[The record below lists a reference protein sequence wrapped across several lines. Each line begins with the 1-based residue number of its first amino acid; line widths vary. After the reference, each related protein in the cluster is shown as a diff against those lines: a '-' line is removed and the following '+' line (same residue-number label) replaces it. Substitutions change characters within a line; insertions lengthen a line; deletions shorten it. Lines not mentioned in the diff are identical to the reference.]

1 MRKIVWIIG
10 VCIFI
15 LNGFTVAS
23 AKPNIEGRQRQFNS
37 DWKFINDSLISAE
50 SPAFDDSKWRTV
62 DLPHDFAIEDL
73 EIQNEDQIGPFK
85 KMGKDGNNS
94 GYLPGGTGWYR
105 KHFTIDR
112 KDQGKIVQILFDGV
126 MMASDVWINGK
137 HLGSHTNGYFPFA
150 YDLTPYLAPA
160 GQQNVLAVRAKN
172 DIYKTSRWYSGA
184 GIYRNV
190 NLMVTNDVHVG
201 LWGVHVTTPEVSKE
215 KATVNLAVTVRNN
228 SKTDTEIKL
237 ETRLIGSDGKVSAT
251 VQGME
256 KIEPNKSKDINQ
268 TFKLDNPRLWSP
280 ESPDLYTLEV
290 NVIANGKTVD
300 TYTSKTG
307 IRSIGYDSQKGFQI
321 NGKSIKLKGGC
332 VHHDNGIL
340 GAVAIR
346 RAEERKIE
354 ILKANGFNAI
364 RTSHNPV
371 SAEFLEICDRL
382 GMLVLE
388 EAFDVWTEPKR
399 PDDYHIYFKEQWQN
413 DLESMI
419 LRDRNHPS
427 IVIWSVGNEIPERG
441 DSIGLKITKQLVAG
455 IRKNDTSR
463 PITAAINPWLY
474 STPKH
479 PWEYAY
485 PIFEELDIAG
495 NNYNWQEW
503 EKYHQKYPEKPVL
516 ITESYPVEMNTV
528 WEIIDKNPWA
538 IGDFVWTA
546 MDYLGEAGVGTSG
559 LDNETNYMA
568 RYGNFISSRTW
579 PWFNAWCGDIDLV
592 GNKKMPSY
600 YRDVVW
606 NRTPMAMAVHSPIP
620 EGRKELI
627 SKWGWPDELISWT
640 WPGEEGKELEVTVYS
655 KCTSVRLELNGKVIG
670 EEKVKVDPLETIKPL
685 SGSFS
690 GVSAPTQLSAKFRVP
705 YVAGELKAVGLVN
718 GKEVVTLVLKTA
730 GAPSQFILTPDRS
743 RIKADRNDLAY
754 VTVEVADENGN
765 VIPNANV
772 PFEVEISGNGESAAI
787 GNASPDQMESFQ
799 DKRSKLFHGKAM
811 IIVRPFEKTGKI
823 KITATS
829 KGIASKTI
837 EIDVKD

>member
-1 MRKIVWIIG
+1 MKRIVDLIA
-10 VCIFI
+10 VCFFVSQS
-15 LNGFTVAS
+15 FTVYS
-23 AKPNIEGRQRQFNS
+23 SKQINEERNRPFNNG
-37 DWKFINDSLISAE
+37 WKFIKDSVISAE
-50 SPAFDDSKWRTV
+50 NPAYDDSKWRTV
-62 DLPHDFAIEDL
+62 DVPHDFGIEDI

-105 KHFTIDR
+105 KHFTMDK

-137 HLGSHTNGYFPFA
+137 HLGFQPNGYFPFA
-150 YDLTPYLAPA
+150 YDLTPYLNPA

-190 NLMVTNDVHVG
+190 HLLVTNEVHVN
-201 LWGVHVTTPEVSKE
+201 LWGVHVTTQDISKE
-215 KATVNLAVTVRNN
+215 KATVNLAVTVVNKSKNN
-228 SKTDTEIKL
+228 AEIKL
-237 ETRLIGSDGKVSAT
+237 ETRLIGPDGKITSKVEES
-251 VQGME
+251 E
-256 KIEPNKSKDINQ
+256 KVESNKSKDVNQ
-268 TFKLDNPRLWSP
+268 TIKLENPGLWSP
-280 ESPDLYTLEV
+280 ESPSLYTIEV
-290 NVIANGKTVD
+290 NVLANGKTVD
-300 TYTSKTG
+300 TYTLKTG
-307 IRSIGYDSQKGFQI
+307 IRSVKYDTKKGFQI
-321 NGKSIKLKGGC
+321 NDKPVKLKGGC

-340 GAVAIR
+340 GAAAFQ

-354 ILKANGFNAI
+354 ILKASGFNAI

-371 SAEFLEICDRL
+371 STEFLEICDRL

-399 PDDYHIYFKEQWQN
+399 PDDYHIYFKEHWQN

-427 IVIWSVGNEIPERG
+427 IVIWSIGNEIPERG
-441 DSIGLKITKQLVAG
+441 DSIGLEITKQLVAE
-455 IRKNDTSR
+455 IRKNDLSR

-474 STPKH
+474 STPRH

-485 PIFEELDIAG
+485 PIFEKLDIAG

-503 EKYHQKYPEKPVL
+503 EKYHQKYPEKPIM

-528 WEIIDKNPWA
+528 WEIIEKYPWA

-559 LDNETNYMA
+559 LDDETNYMVK
-568 RYGNFISSRTW
+568 YGNFVASRTW
-579 PWFNAWCGDIDLV
+579 PWFNAWCGDIDII

-606 NRTPMAMAVHSPIP
+606 NRTPMVIAVHSPIP

-640 WPGEEGKELEVTVYS
+640 WPGDEGKELEVTVYS
-655 KCTSVRLELNGKVIG
+655 KCNSVRLELNGKVIG
-670 EEKVKVDPLETIKPL
+670 EEKVSIEPLESINPL
-685 SGSFS
+685 SGNFG
-690 GVSAPTQLSAKFRVP
+690 GVSAPTQLSAKFRVQ
-705 YVAGELKAVGLVN
+705 YAAGELKAIGLID
-718 GKEVVTLVLKTA
+718 GKEVVTQVLKTA
-730 GAPSQFILTPDRS
+730 GKPNRLVLTPDRS
-743 RIKADRNDLAY
+743 VLKADRNDLAY

-765 VIPNANV
+765 VIPNANL
-772 PFEVEISGNGESAAI
+772 PFEVEISGNGELAAI
-787 GNASPDQMESFQ
+787 GNACPDYMESFQ
-799 DKRSKLFHGKAM
+799 DSRSILFHGKAI
-811 IIVRPFEKTGKI
+811 IIVRPFDKKGKI
-823 KITATS
+823 TLIVKNSTVKQATLEF
-829 KGIASKTI
+829 I
-837 EIDVKD
+837 VK

>member
-1 MRKIVWIIG
+1 MKTVLCILGFLILIVHG
-10 VCIFI
+10 NTAF
-15 LNGFTVAS
+15 S
-23 AKPNIEGRQRQFNS
+23 AVKGENNRLRPFNKE
-37 DWKFINDSLISAE
+37 WKFIRDSIAGAE
-50 SPAFDDSKWRTV
+50 VPAFDDSKWRTIDV
-62 DLPHDFAIEDL
+62 PHDFAIEDL
-73 EIQNEDQIGPFK
+73 KIQNENQIGPFK
-85 KMGKDGNNS
+85 KIEKDGNNS

-105 KHFTIDR
+105 KHFTLDR
-112 KDQGKIVQILFDGV
+112 KDQGKTVQILFDGV
-126 MMASDVWINGK
+126 MMFSDVWINGK
-137 HLGSHTNGYFPFA
+137 HLGIHPNGYFPFA
-150 YDLTPYLAPA
+150 YDLTPYLNPA
-160 GQQNVLAVRAKN
+160 GQSNVIAVRAKN
-172 DIYKTSRWYSGA
+172 DINNTSRWYSGA

-190 NLMVTNDVHVG
+190 NLMVTNDVYVG
-201 LWGVHVTTPEVSKE
+201 LWGVHLTTPEVSKE
-215 KATVNLAVTVRNN
+215 KATVNLAVTVMNN
-228 SKTDTEIKL
+228 SKNDTEIKL
-237 ETRLIGSDGKVSAT
+237 ETRLIGPDGKVSAT
-251 VQGME
+251 IEGTD
-256 KIEPNKSKDINQ
+256 KISSNNRKDINQ
-268 TFKLDNPRLWSP
+268 TVKLENPKLWSP
-280 ESPDLYTLEV
+280 ESPDLYSIEV
-290 NVIANGKTVD
+290 KVFANGKTVD
-300 TYTSKTG
+300 TYTSKIG
-307 IRSIGYDSQKGFQI
+307 IRSVKYDTQRGFQI
-321 NGKSIKLKGGC
+321 NDKPIKLKGGC
-332 VHHDNGIL
+332 VHHDNGLL
-340 GAVAIR
+340 GAATFS

-371 SAEFLEICDRL
+371 STTFLETCDRL

-399 PDDYHIYFKEQWQN
+399 PGDYHLYFKEHWQN

-441 DSIGLKITKQLVAG
+441 DAIGLEITKQLVAG
-455 IRKNDTSR
+455 IRKNDSSR

-485 PIFEELDIAG
+485 PIFEELDIAS

-503 EKYHQKYPEKPVL
+503 EKYHQKYPEKPVM

-528 WEIIDKNPWA
+528 WEIIEKNPWT

-546 MDYLGEAGVGTSG
+546 VDYLGEAGVGTSG

-568 RYGNFISSRTW
+568 KYGNFVASRTW
-579 PWFNAWCGDIDLV
+579 PWFNAWCGDIDLI

-606 NRTPMAMAVHSPIP
+606 NRTPMVMAVHSPIP

-640 WPGEEGKELEVTVYS
+640 WPGEEGKEMEVTVYS

-670 EEKVKVDPLETIKPL
+670 EEKVRVDPLETIKPL

-705 YVAGELKAVGLVN
+705 YAAGELKAIGLID
-718 GKEVVTLVLKTA
+718 GKVIVTQVLKTA
-730 GAPSQFILTPDRS
+730 GNPSKLILTPDRNS
-743 RIKADRNDLAY
+743 INADRNDLAY

-765 VIPNANV
+765 VIPNANL
-772 PFEVEISGNGESAAI
+772 PYEVEIAGNGELAAT
-787 GNASPDQMESFQ
+787 GNASPNQMESFQ
-799 DKRSKLFHGKAM
+799 DNRSKLFQGKAV
-811 IIVRPFEKTGKI
+811 IIVRPFDKKGKI
-823 KITATS
+823 ILTVKNSTVRQATVEIT
-829 KGIASKTI
+829 
-837 EIDVKD
+837 VK

>member
-1 MRKIVWIIG
+1 MKKLVWIIG
-10 VCIFI
+10 ISIFI
-15 LNGFTVAS
+15 LNGFTVAA
-23 AKPNIEGRQRQFNS
+23 AKPNVEGRQRLFNS
-37 DWKFINDSLISAE
+37 NWKFIRDSIISAE
-50 SPAFDDSKWRTV
+50 VPEFDDSKWRTV
-62 DLPHDFAIEDL
+62 DVPHDFGIEDL

-105 KHFTIDR
+105 KHFTIDP
-112 KDQGKIVQILFDGV
+112 KDQGKIVNILFDGV

-137 HLGSHTNGYFPFA
+137 HLGFHPNGYFPFA
-150 YDLTPYLAPA
+150 YDLTPYLNPA

-190 NLMVTNDVHVG
+190 RLLVTNEVHVN
-201 LWGVHVTTPEVSKE
+201 LWGVHVTTPDVSKE
-215 KATVNLAVTVRNN
+215 KATVNLAVNVANN
-228 SKTDTEIKL
+228 GMKNTEIKL
-237 ETRLIGSDGKVSAT
+237 ETVMIGPDGKIAAT
-251 VQGME
+251 VEGSE
-256 KIEPNKSKDINQ
+256 KIESDKSKDINQ
-268 TFKLDNPRLWSP
+268 TINLVNPSLWSP
-280 ESPDLYTLEV
+280 ESPSLYTIEV
-290 NVIANGKTVD
+290 NVSANGKTVD
-300 TYTSKTG
+300 TYTVKTG
-307 IRSIGYDSQKGFQI
+307 IRSIKYDSKLGFQI
-321 NGKSIKLKGGC
+321 NDQPIKLKGGC

-340 GAVAIR
+340 GAAAFQ

-371 SAEFLEICDRL
+371 SNEFLEICDRL

-399 PDDYHIYFKEQWQN
+399 PDDYHIYFKEHSQN

-441 DSIGLKITKQLVAG
+441 DAIGLEITKQLVAA
-455 IRKNDTSR
+455 IHKNDLSR

-474 STPKH
+474 SLPKH

-485 PIFEELDIAG
+485 PIFDELDIAG

-503 EKYHQKYPEKPVL
+503 DKYHQKYPEKPVM

-528 WEIIDKNPWA
+528 WTIIEKYPWA

-546 MDYLGEAGVGTSG
+546 VDYLGEAGVGTSG

-568 RYGNFISSRTW
+568 KYGNFVASRTW
-579 PWFNAWCGDIDLV
+579 PWFNAWCGDIDLI

-606 NRTPMAMAVHSPIP
+606 NRTPMVIAVHSPIP

-690 GVSAPTQLSAKFRVP
+690 GVSAPTQLSAKFLVP
-705 YVAGELKAVGLVN
+705 YAAGELKAIGLIN
-718 GKEVVTLVLKTA
+718 GKEVVTQVLKTA
-730 GAPSQFILTPDRS
+730 GKPNKLVLTPDRN

-754 VTVEVADENGN
+754 VTVEVADENEN
-765 VIPNANV
+765 VIPNANLSY
-772 PFEVEISGNGESAAI
+772 EVEIAGNGELAAT
-787 GNASPDQMESFQ
+787 GNACPNQMESFQ
-799 DKRSKLFHGKAM
+799 DNKSKLFHGKAVV
-811 IIVRPFEKTGKI
+811 IVRPFDKKGKI
-823 KITATS
+823 TLSVKNSTVKQATVEIT
-829 KGIASKTI
+829 
-837 EIDVKD
+837 VK